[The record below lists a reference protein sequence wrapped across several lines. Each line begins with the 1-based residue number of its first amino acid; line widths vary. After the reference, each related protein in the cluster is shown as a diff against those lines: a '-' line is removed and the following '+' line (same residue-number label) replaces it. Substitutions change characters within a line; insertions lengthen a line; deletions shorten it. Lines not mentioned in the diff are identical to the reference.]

1 MATDKLT
8 DYKQLLVLQKMFVVD
23 PGTSQ
28 HQSNNA
34 TVNMHKDIYPPK
46 LKKC

>member
-1 MATDKLT
+1 
-8 DYKQLLVLQKMFVVD
+8 VVD

-34 TVNMHKDIYPPK
+34 IINMHKVIYTPK
-46 LKKC
+46 LKICWS

>member
-1 MATDKLT
+1 
-8 DYKQLLVLQKMFVVD
+8 VD

-34 TVNMHKDIYPPK
+34 TVNMHKDKYTPK
-46 LKKC
+46 LKTCWI